1 MWLGPLP
8 GPALGWPASASRLGH
23 AGLQFFGAS
32 ALAAHRPGGLFPP
45 QASAPRSRRSIA
57 RCCCGCSKTS
67 CSGSSRPTKLPTF
80 VPGGSNEVVLEQ
92 QLTNQALHHRR
103 LRIEHVNSSV
113 KRCRIVKDRIR
124 LWKEGVRDLVMELC
138 CALHNFRVRLNPW
151 LPMV

>member
-57 RCCCGCSKTS
+57 TCCCGFSKTS

-80 VPGGSNEVVLEQ
+80 VPGGSNEVVLEVSTPRLLPQ
-92 QLTNQALHHRR
+92 DHTTAYAASSLHGLLLSVHRSPTVGTP
-103 LRIEHVNSSV
+103 LESS
-113 KRCRIVKDRIR
+113 CRIWASASS
-124 LWKEGVRDLVMELC
+124 LL
-138 CALHNFRVRLNPW
+138 
-151 LPMV
+151 